1 MIYRTADDWLA
12 ASNRRV
18 LFFGMSGLG
27 KTHLANMLRDS
38 GGWFHYSVDYRIG
51 TRYMGE
57 FIADNFKREAMK
69 VPFLRQLLL
78 TDSVYIASNITF
90 DNLAPLSTYL
100 GKPGDPAKG
109 GLSFADY
116 SVRQDQHREAEIA
129 SLHDTVRFI
138 DRAADLYG
146 YPNFVCDSG
155 GSICE
160 VVDPDDPADPV
171 LSHLA
176 AHLLMVWIEGSDA
189 HTADLIR
196 RFDRAPKPMYYR
208 PDFLTAAWAE
218 YQTETGA
225 TEATVD
231 PDAFVRWTYSRA
243 LAHRQPLYAAMARNW
258 GVRIRAEDVSEVRD
272 ATDLDALIASAIDA
286 HPLAG
291 SAPRA

>member
-1 MIYRTADDWLA
+1 MIYRTADDWRRA
-12 ASNRRV
+12 TAKRV
-18 LFFGMSGLG
+18 LFFGMS
-27 KTHLANMLRDS
+27 
-38 GGWFHYSVDYRIG
+38 
-51 TRYMGE
+51 
-57 FIADNFKREAMK
+57 NFKREAMK

-116 SVRQDQHREAEIA
+116 RVRQDQHRAAEISA
-129 SLHDTVRFI
+129 LHDTVRFI

-160 VVDPDDPADPV
+160 VVDPADPADPV
-171 LSHLA
+171 LSHLS
-176 AHLLMVWIEGSDA
+176 AHLLMVWIEGSEA
-189 HTADLIR
+189 HTADLIA

-208 PDFLTAAWAE
+208 PDFLTRAWDQ
-218 YQTETGA
+218 YQAETGT
-225 TEATVD
+225 TEATAD
-231 PDAFVRWTYSRA
+231 PDAFVRWTYARA

-258 GVRIRAEDVSEVRD
+258 GVKVRAEDVATVRD
-272 ATDLDALIASAIDA
+272 AADLDALIAGAIA
-286 HPLAG
+286 VRPLAG
-291 SAPRA
+291 TGPRP